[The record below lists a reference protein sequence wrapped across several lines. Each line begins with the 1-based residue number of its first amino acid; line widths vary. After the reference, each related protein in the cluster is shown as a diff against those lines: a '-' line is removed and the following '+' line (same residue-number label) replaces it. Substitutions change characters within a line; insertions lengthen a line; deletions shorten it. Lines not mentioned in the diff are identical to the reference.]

1 MGGDGGIFIYSF
13 LGVIPRLCRS
23 KDCVRADSDDSTKST
38 VDLVSHGTVCIV
50 SVFSRLF
57 SHVPPFEN
65 NVNVL
70 EKDFL
75 KSVGTLEKHPR
86 RET

>member
-1 MGGDGGIFIYSF
+1 MVLLFFFF

-23 KDCVRADSDDSTKST
+23 KDCVRADSDDATKNA

-50 SVFSRLF
+50 PVFRRLF
-57 SHVPPFEN
+57 SHVSPFEN

-70 EKDFL
+70 AVFL
-75 KSVGTLEKHPR
+75 KRVGTLGKHPR